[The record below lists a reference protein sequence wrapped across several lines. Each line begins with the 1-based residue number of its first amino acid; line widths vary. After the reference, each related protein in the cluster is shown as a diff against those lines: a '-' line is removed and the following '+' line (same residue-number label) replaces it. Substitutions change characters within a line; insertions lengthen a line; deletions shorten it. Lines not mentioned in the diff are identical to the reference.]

1 VSDVVTVSG
10 LCKSYGGVE
19 AVRGVDFTV
28 HEGEVFSLL
37 GPNGAGKTTT
47 VEILEGYRRRSAG
60 SVRVLGIDPER
71 AGSAFRDRLGIMLQ
85 SGGIELQLTVREALR
100 QYGSYYSHPV
110 DGTELAELVG
120 LTEKLG
126 ARVGTLSGGQQ
137 RRLDLALALVGRP
150 EIVFLDEPTTGFD
163 PDARRRSWDLI
174 ESLRDL
180 GTTIVLTSHYM
191 DEVER
196 LADRIAVIARGEL
209 VALDTP
215 GRLGTGPKLVR
226 VTFRVPDGVAA
237 DSLPRLDGH
246 EVVVDDGIVSV
257 ETGVP
262 TAVLHALTGWALERG
277 VELADLTVRR
287 PSLEDVYLALTE
299 EDPT

>member
-1 VSDVVTVSG
+1 MSDVVTVSG

-110 DGTELAELVG
+110 DGPELAELVG

-163 PDARRRSWDLI
+163 PDAWRRSWDLI

-196 LADRIAVIARGEL
+196 LADRIAVIAR
-209 VALDTP
+209 VSSSRSTRPDDSAP
-215 GRLGTGPKLVR
+215 
-226 VTFRVPDGVAA
+226 VPSSCA
-237 DSLPRLDGH
+237 
-246 EVVVDDGIVSV
+246 
-257 ETGVP
+257 
-262 TAVLHALTGWALERG
+262 
-277 VELADLTVRR
+277 
-287 PSLEDVYLALTE
+287 
-299 EDPT
+299 

>member
-1 VSDVVTVSG
+1 MSDVVTVSG

-85 SGGIELQLTVREALR
+85 SGGIELQLTVREALQ

-110 DGTELAELVG
+110 DGPELARARRPHREAG
-120 LTEKLG
+120 G
-126 ARVGTLSGGQQ
+126 ARRDAVGWAATPPRSRA
-137 RRLDLALALVGRP
+137 RRSSDDPRSSFSTSRRRAST
-150 EIVFLDEPTTGFD
+150 PT
-163 PDARRRSWDLI
+163 ARRRSWDLI

-196 LADRIAVIARGEL
+196 LADRIAVIGS
-209 VALDTP
+209 
-215 GRLGTGPKLVR
+215 G
-226 VTFRVPDGVAA
+226 
-237 DSLPRLDGH
+237 
-246 EVVVDDGIVSV
+246 
-257 ETGVP
+257 
-262 TAVLHALTGWALERG
+262 
-277 VELADLTVRR
+277 
-287 PSLEDVYLALTE
+287 
-299 EDPT
+299 

>member
-1 VSDVVTVSG
+1 MSDVVTVSG

-85 SGGIELQLTVREALR
+85 SGGIELQLTVRGHC
-100 QYGSYYSHPV
+100 GSTAPTTRTPV
-110 DGTELAELVG
+110 DGPELAELVG

-163 PDARRRSWDLI
+163 PDAAASVVGPHRVVARS
-174 ESLRDL
+174 R
-180 GTTIVLTSHYM
+180 HH
-191 DEVER
+191 
-196 LADRIAVIARGEL
+196 DR
-209 VALDTP
+209 
-215 GRLGTGPKLVR
+215 
-226 VTFRVPDGVAA
+226 
-237 DSLPRLDGH
+237 
-246 EVVVDDGIVSV
+246 
-257 ETGVP
+257 
-262 TAVLHALTGWALERG
+262 
-277 VELADLTVRR
+277 ADLALHGRGGATGR
-287 PSLEDVYLALTE
+287 PDRGHRAG
-299 EDPT
+299 

>member
-1 VSDVVTVSG
+1 MSDVVTVSG

-110 DGTELAELVG
+110 DGPELAELVG

-163 PDARRRSWDLI
+163 PDARRRSRDLI

-237 DSLPRLDGH
+237 DALPRLDGDA
-246 EVVVDDGIVSV
+246 VVVDDGMVSV

-299 EDPT
+299 EDAT

>member
-1 VSDVVTVSG
+1 MSDVVTVSG

-110 DGTELAELVG
+110 DGPELAELVG

-174 ESLRDL
+174 ESFAR
-180 GTTIVLTSHYM
+180 SRHH
-191 DEVER
+191 
-196 LADRIAVIARGEL
+196 DR
-209 VALDTP
+209 
-215 GRLGTGPKLVR
+215 
-226 VTFRVPDGVAA
+226 
-237 DSLPRLDGH
+237 
-246 EVVVDDGIVSV
+246 
-257 ETGVP
+257 
-262 TAVLHALTGWALERG
+262 
-277 VELADLTVRR
+277 ADLALHGRGGATGR
-287 PSLEDVYLALTE
+287 PDRGHRAG
-299 EDPT
+299 